1 MTGNQAD
8 NGFSNKLSG
17 KKTVLKAAG
26 ELFCSAYLLL
36 MFGIYPFYMEKG
48 YVDIGEAKYRFFIYC
63 SLAAAAILGA
73 IGLCRYIQVLRRR
86 IREREPYLIRWENF
100 SATDLFVALYA
111 TEIFI
116 SYVLSDYRQE
126 ALWGREGWHIGL
138 VPLLTLCGLY
148 FFISRLWDGKAFIWY
163 VSMAASAAVFLL
175 GILDRF
181 SIYII
186 PLEIRQP
193 AFISTLGNINWFCGY
208 LTVLAPVGIYIFL
221 FSENERNNN
230 ESYLYKEKAKKR
242 FAAGYAVIAFMAGF
256 CQGSSSIFLFY
267 GTLFF
272 ILLWISL
279 EKRAWLANWS
289 FLVCLWGLAAQLVR
303 TMRHLLPDRY
313 NYETDNLC
321 GYLTD
326 SNVTLVIGAA
336 AFIIFL
342 WLKKKNHDFAR
353 GQKAEKEADV
363 GRKAKTAR
371 RIMALALAA
380 GILFWLILT
389 GFHTWKSV
397 SDVADVTGT
406 SPFLFDENWGNGR
419 GAALKAGAR
428 MYAGM
433 SFEKKLFGTGPDCFS
448 AYAYSLPEV
457 AGSLR
462 ENFGSERLTNAH
474 NELFT
479 GLINTGIMG
488 VILYLGIFVSFI
500 IRYAKKGD
508 FYSRMAIVCILCY
521 LSHNMVSFA
530 QVLNLP
536 FVFLIMAMGERAMKQ
551 RWGDT

>member
-1 MTGNQAD
+1 MAGNQAG
-8 NGFSNKLSG
+8 NEFLNKLSG
-17 KKTVLKAAG
+17 GKTMLRAAG
-26 ELFCSAYLLL
+26 ELFCTAYLLL

-63 SLAAAAILGA
+63 SLAAAAILGV
-73 IGLCRYIQVLRRR
+73 IGVCCHVRILRRR
-86 IREREPYLIRWENF
+86 IREGEPYLIHWESF

-126 ALWGREGWHIGL
+126 ALWGTEGWHIGL
-138 VPLLTLCGLY
+138 VPLLTLCSLY
-148 FFISRLWDGKAFIWY
+148 FFISRLWERKAFIWY

-208 LTVLAPVGIYIFL
+208 LTVLAPVGIFIFL
-221 FSENERNNN
+221 FSE
-230 ESYLYKEKAKKR
+230 KEEIKKC
-242 FAAGYAVIAFMAGF
+242 FSATYAVLVFMAGF
-256 CQGSSSIFLFY
+256 CQGGSSIFLFY
-267 GTLFF
+267 GALFF
-272 ILLWISL
+272 ILLWIAVDKREWLTDWSL
-279 EKRAWLANWS
+279 
-289 FLVCLWGLAAQLVR
+289 LVCLWGLAAQLVR
-303 TMRHLLPDRY
+303 AMRYLLPDRY

-336 AFIIFL
+336 AFGIFL
-342 WLKKKNHDFAR
+342 WLKKKNHEFVKE
-353 GQKAEKEADV
+353 QEAEKETGA
-363 GRKAKTAR
+363 GRKAKEVR
-371 RIMALALAA
+371 RVMTLVLAA
-380 GILFWLILT
+380 GILFWLLLT

-397 SDVADVTGT
+397 SDTTDVTGS

-433 SFEKKLFGTGPDCFS
+433 SFEKKLFGVGPDCFS

-462 ENFGSERLTNAH
+462 ENFGSDRLTNAH

-479 GLINTGIMG
+479 GLINTGIAG
-488 VILYLGIFVSFI
+488 VALYLGIFVSFI
-500 IRYAKKGD
+500 IRHVKKGD

-521 LSHNMVSFA
+521 LAHNMVSFA

-536 FVFLIMAMGERAMKQ
+536 FVFLIMAMGEGKL
-551 RWGDT
+551 